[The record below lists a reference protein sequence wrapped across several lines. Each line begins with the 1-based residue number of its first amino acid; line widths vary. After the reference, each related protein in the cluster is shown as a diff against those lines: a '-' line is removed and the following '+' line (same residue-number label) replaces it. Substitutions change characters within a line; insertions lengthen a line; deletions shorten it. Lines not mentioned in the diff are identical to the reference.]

1 MAYCYIVECCDG
13 SYYTGWAVD
22 VERRVKVHNAGR
34 GAKYT
39 AIRRPVRLVYFE
51 ELPNRSAAQ
60 KRELAIKR
68 LPRKK
73 KAALIEKAELSK
85 AV

>member
-13 SYYTGWAVD
+13 SYYTGWAVN

-68 LPRKK
+68 LPRAKK
-73 KAALIEKAELSK
+73 TALIEKHKS
-85 AV
+85 

>member
-13 SYYTGWAVD
+13 SYYTGWAEN

-51 ELPNRSAAQ
+51 ELPDRSAAQ

-68 LPRKK
+68 LPRAK
-73 KAALIEKAELSK
+73 KAALIEKHKS
-85 AV
+85 